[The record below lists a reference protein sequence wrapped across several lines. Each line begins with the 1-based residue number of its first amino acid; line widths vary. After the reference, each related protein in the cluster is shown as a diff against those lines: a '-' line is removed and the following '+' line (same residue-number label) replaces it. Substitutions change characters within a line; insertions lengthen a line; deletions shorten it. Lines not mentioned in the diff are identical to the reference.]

1 MKQSLNAT
9 LLSKEE
15 AKMSTDKFLSVKVGD
30 LMTKMVVSIDAT
42 MTANEVARLIL
53 EQGVDSFPVTE
64 NGKLV
69 GMVTGWDVLTKV
81 VAKALNPGK
90 TKVRQFM
97 TASPITCSPDYSVLQ
112 ATKLMTKNGIKHIP
126 VVKNDKVVGIFA
138 TYDVTAYRQLVQQA
152 DFNSY
157 RQEPRH
163 KTVQVPTPLEPE
175 ASNTVLQSRITTG
188 YRYLDSVLLGGIP
201 ESYAVIITSPP
212 CDERDSLIEKFLETG
227 AKGGEVTFY
236 VTISPLGMKTLT
248 EKLQSHFYIFICN
261 PQAAAMTKNFL
272 NVFELRG
279 VENLTDI
286 SIALSSA
293 FRTLDDSRKKPRR
306 ACVEIIPDV
315 LLQHGTVQTRR
326 WLNALIS
333 ELKSKGFTTLA
344 VMDPTVHPH
353 QEVRAILGLFE
364 GEINIYEKGSERFLK
379 VKKMSNQKYVGNEI
393 ALTETSGVS
402 YTILL
407 NESSNALL

>member
-1 MKQSLNAT
+1 MLVFLVHAMKQSLNAA

-15 AKMSTDKFLSVKVGD
+15 AIMSTDQFLSVKVGD
-30 LMTKMVVSIDAT
+30 LMTKVVVSIDVT

-53 EQGVDSFPVTE
+53 EHGIDSFPVTE

-90 TKVRQFM
+90 TRVGQFM
-97 TASPITCSPDYSVLQ
+97 SASPITCSPDCSVLQ
-112 ATKLMTKNGIKHIP
+112 ATKLMIKNGIKHIP
-126 VVKNDKVVGIFA
+126 VVQNDKVVGIFTA
-138 TYDVTAYRQLVQQA
+138 YDVTAYRQLVQQA

-157 RQEPRH
+157 RQESKH
-163 KTVQVPTPLEPE
+163 KTVQVPKPLESE
-175 ASNTVLQSRITTG
+175 ASNTVLPFRISTG
-188 YRYLDSVLLGGIP
+188 YRYLDRVLLGGIP
-201 ESYAVIITSPP
+201 ESYAVILTSPP
-212 CDERDSLIEKFLETG
+212 CDERDLLIEKFLETG

-248 EKLQSHFYIFICN
+248 EELQSRFYLFICN
-261 PQAAAMTKNFL
+261 PQAAAITKSFL

-293 FRTLDDSRKKPRR
+293 FRILDDSMKEPRR
-306 ACVEIIPDV
+306 VCVEIIPDV
-315 LLQHGTVQTRR
+315 LLQHGTAQTRR
-326 WLNALIS
+326 WLNALIP

-344 VMDPTVHPH
+344 VMDPMVHPR

-379 VKKMSNQKYVGNEI
+379 VKKMSNQKYVENEI
-393 ALTETSGVS
+393 ALTKTSGVS
-402 YTILL
+402 
-407 NESSNALL
+407 

>member
-1 MKQSLNAT
+1 
-9 LLSKEE
+9 
-15 AKMSTDKFLSVKVGD
+15 
-30 LMTKMVVSIDAT
+30 
-42 MTANEVARLIL
+42 
-53 EQGVDSFPVTE
+53 
-64 NGKLV
+64 
-69 GMVTGWDVLTKV
+69 
-81 VAKALNPGK
+81 
-90 TKVRQFM
+90 
-97 TASPITCSPDYSVLQ
+97 
-112 ATKLMTKNGIKHIP
+112 
-126 VVKNDKVVGIFA
+126 
-138 TYDVTAYRQLVQQA
+138 
-152 DFNSY
+152 
-157 RQEPRH
+157 
-163 KTVQVPTPLEPE
+163 
-175 ASNTVLQSRITTG
+175 
-188 YRYLDSVLLGGIP
+188 
-201 ESYAVIITSPP
+201 
-212 CDERDSLIEKFLETG
+212 
-227 AKGGEVTFY
+227 
-236 VTISPLGMKTLT
+236 
-248 EKLQSHFYIFICN
+248 
-261 PQAAAMTKNFL
+261 MTKNFL

-344 VMDPTVHPH
+344 VMDPTVHPR

-393 ALTETSGVS
+393 ALTKTSGVS

-407 NESSNALL
+407 NDSSNAPSVDLFQLPRIVVGCNTLPTRPPYRKRYNLARDGNWRIAAVSVTPHINRDRQRLR